1 MQLCMYVYIHIYV
14 YIYIYIY
21 IWYIEHN
28 VYIYIY
34 VQYIYV
40 YRWNC
45 LVETVLVRQDE
56 FQTGHQTKLFIQK
69 VKTSRICVALKTINS

>member
-1 MQLCMYVYIHIYV
+1 MYVYIHIYV
-14 YIYIYIY
+14 YIY

-34 VQYIYV
+34 VQYIYIYIHV

-45 LVETVLVRQDE
+45 LVETVIVKQDE
-56 FQTGHQTKLFIQK
+56 FQTGHQTKLFLEK

>member
-14 YIYIYIY
+14 YIY

-34 VQYIYV
+34 VQYIYIHV

-45 LVETVLVRQDE
+45 LVETVLVKQDE
-56 FQTGHQTKLFIQK
+56 FQTGHQTKLFLEK